1 MSTKKSEDVFEKYA
15 LEAVPKENR
24 QSWPSI
30 ALIWIGTM
38 ICVPALMMGGA
49 LITGLNLVHA
59 LLAGVIG
66 YTIVVIY
73 MCFQGMQMCIRDR
86 S

>member
-1 MSTKKSEDVFEKYA
+1 MSTKKSEDVFENM

-30 ALIWIGTM
+30 ALMDWNNDL
-38 ICVPALMMGGA
+38 CSSFDDGGA

-59 LLAGVIG
+59 LLAVLLVIP
-66 YTIVVIY
+66 
-73 MCFQGMQMCIRDR
+73 
-86 S
+86 

>member
-15 LEAVPKENR
+15 LEAVPKESR

-49 LITGLNLVHA
+49 LITGLEFVL
-59 LLAGVIG
+59 
-66 YTIVVIY
+66 YCWCYWFT
-73 MCFQGMQMCIRDR
+73 
-86 S
+86 